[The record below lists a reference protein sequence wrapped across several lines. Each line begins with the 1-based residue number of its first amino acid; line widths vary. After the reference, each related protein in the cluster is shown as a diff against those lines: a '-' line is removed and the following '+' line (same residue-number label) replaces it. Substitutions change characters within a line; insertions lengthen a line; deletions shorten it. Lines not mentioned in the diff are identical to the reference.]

1 MIDSKKN
8 FATTLN
14 SERGRF
20 ILNKVLNQDFKNSQ
34 IGKLDFETNQVE
46 SNNTFSRNEC
56 DIN

>member
-1 MIDSKKN
+1 MMDCKKN

-34 IGKLDFETNQVE
+34 FEKSKLH
-46 SNNTFSRNEC
+46 
-56 DIN
+56 DINGYQ